1 MSVSRGS
8 WRFEAID
15 EGSGPEAVADDGR
28 LNLSTR
34 RGKQFNSMVQEAGD
48 ALTGAGRD
56 AVLISAAD
64 AGRLGIASGDPVVV
78 RSDVG
83 ELPGTALIAP
93 IAAGNVEVHWPE
105 GNRLI
110 GSERVSPEAGIPD
123 YNARVEVSPA
133 AAPA

>member
-34 RGKQFNSMVQEAGD
+34 RGKQFNSMVQE
-48 ALTGAGRD
+48 
-56 AVLISAAD
+56 
-64 AGRLGIASGDPVVV
+64 
-78 RSDVG
+78 
-83 ELPGTALIAP
+83 
-93 IAAGNVEVHWPE
+93 

-110 GSERVSPEAGIPD
+110 RSERVSPEAGIPD
-123 YNARVEVSPA
+123 YKARVEVSPA
-133 AAPA
+133 AAPASASGHASAGPSA